1 MEIDIFKFECQA
13 PSIQLCSGVMG
24 RADRGGLQ
32 VKPAART
39 GLTALARRAI
49 LKATSSGET
58 CMSDPKT
65 PEAAPEKPEEKPAEE
80 VHQAKRGVK
89 DAGHIVSSAAGE
101 KLDGRI
107 ADITDGDR

>member
-1 MEIDIFKFECQA
+1 
-13 PSIQLCSGVMG
+13 
-24 RADRGGLQ
+24 
-32 VKPAART
+32 
-39 GLTALARRAI
+39 
-49 LKATSSGET
+49 
-58 CMSDPKT
+58 MSDPNT
-65 PEAAPEKPEEKPAEE
+65 PEAKPEPPEKPEEE